1 MPNTQEILITL
12 RASPSI
18 TLLCLKNKEW
28 VIQFLL
34 EAFPNQQTSNSSEK
48 LQFALIKY
56 IEMNIDSINVNDEF
70 DLADDFNVCQD
81 LSLTTY
87 EAKAKRYIQ
96 YWTNKGFLSNYQDD
110 QGAIFYELSSHTN
123 KTLDWLQSLK
133 KNEFI
138 GTESK
143 FKYIFNQLKELI
155 ENTNDNVE
163 NHIQVLEQKKLEIEQ
178 QIQRLKIGED
188 INVYEKYQITPRF
201 KEITQSAKELL
212 SDFKEVEDNFKSIT
226 KDIYQRHA
234 EGNLYKSDILQFA
247 FDSLD
252 ILKDSSQGKSFYAFW
267 AFLLNPSLQQEWDNL
282 VTSLYSMLQE
292 KNIQID
298 DFFLSKMKK
307 YLYQSGQK
315 VYQANDRMA
324 DKLSRIIKESE
335 ASQSALTKSIIQD
348 IKKSLLI
355 LNKHNQKPDIGFEIE
370 TSAEIKIPFERKLI
384 SDKSEPVDYK
394 INPTLA
400 STDLVH
406 SEQLAKLFAHI
417 HVDKKKI
424 RQHIQSILRHQS
436 QASIQELIDK
446 KGGISQG
453 LPELFGY
460 IDVIKDFKHT
470 VNDKH
475 QQRICFDQAQQKSI
489 QIPEIIVICS

>member
-1 MPNTQEILITL
+1 MPNVQEISISL
-12 RASPSI
+12 RTSPSI
-18 TLLCLKNKEW
+18 TLLCLKNREW

-34 EAFPNQQTSNSSEK
+34 EAFPTQQPSNSSEK
-48 LQFALIKY
+48 LQLALIKY
-56 IEMNIDSINVNDEF
+56 IETNLDSINDNDEF
-70 DLADDFNVCQD
+70 DLADDFNTDQD

-96 YWTNKGFLSNYQDD
+96 HWTNKGFLSNYQDD
-110 QGAIFYELSSHTN
+110 QGIIFYELSSHTN
-123 KTLDWLQSLK
+123 KTLDWLQSLTK
-133 KNEFI
+133 EEFV

-143 FKYIFNQLKELI
+143 FKYIFSQLKELV

-163 NHIQVLEQKKLEIEQ
+163 NRIQVLEQKKLEIEQ

-188 INVYEKYQITPRF
+188 INIYEEYQITPRF

-212 SDFKEVEDNFKSIT
+212 SDFKEVEENFKSIT

-252 ILKDSSQGKSFYAFW
+252 ALKESSQGKSFYAFW
-267 AFLLNPSLQQEWDNL
+267 SFLLNPSLQQEWDSL
-282 VTSLYSMLQE
+282 VISLYEMLQE

-298 DFFLSKMKK
+298 DFFLRGMKK

-315 VYQANDRMA
+315 VYKANDRMA
-324 DKLSRIIKESE
+324 EKLSRIIRESE

-355 LNKHNQKPDIGFEIE
+355 LNKHNQKPDIGFELE
-370 TSAEIKIPFERKLI
+370 TSAEIKIPFEKKL
-384 SDKSEPVDYK
+384 SYEKSKPVDYK

-400 STDLVH
+400 SMDLAH

-424 RQHIQSILRHQS
+424 RQHIQGILLHQS

-446 KGGISQG
+446 QGGLSQG

-460 IDVIKDFKHT
+460 MDVIKDFKHT
-470 VNDKH
+470 VNDEH
-475 QQRICFDQAQQKSI
+475 QLRICFDQAQQKVI

>member
-1 MPNTQEILITL
+1 MPNVQEISISL
-12 RASPSI
+12 RTSPSI
-18 TLLCLKNKEW
+18 TLLCLKNREW

-34 EAFPNQQTSNSSEK
+34 EAFPTQQPSNSSEK
-48 LQFALIKY
+48 LQLALIKY
-56 IEMNIDSINVNDEF
+56 IETNLDSINDNDEF
-70 DLADDFNVCQD
+70 NLADDFNTDQD

-96 YWTNKGFLSNYQDD
+96 HWTNKGFLSNYQDD
-110 QGAIFYELSSHTN
+110 QGIIFYELSSHTN
-123 KTLDWLQSLK
+123 KTLDWLQSLTK
-133 KNEFI
+133 EEFV

-143 FKYIFNQLKELI
+143 FKYIFSQLKELV

-163 NHIQVLEQKKLEIEQ
+163 NRIQVLEQKKLEIEQ

-188 INVYEKYQITPRF
+188 INVYEEYQITPRF

-212 SDFKEVEDNFKSIT
+212 SDFKEVEENFKSIT

-252 ILKDSSQGKSFYAFW
+252 ALKESSQGKSFYAFW
-267 AFLLNPSLQQEWDNL
+267 SFLLNPSLQQEWDSL
-282 VTSLYSMLQE
+282 VISLYEMLQE

-298 DFFLSKMKK
+298 DFFLRGMKK

-315 VYQANDRMA
+315 VYKANDRMA
-324 DKLSRIIKESE
+324 EKLSRIIRESE

-355 LNKHNQKPDIGFEIE
+355 LNKHNQKPDIGFELE
-370 TSAEIKIPFERKLI
+370 TSAEIKIPFEKKL
-384 SDKSEPVDYK
+384 SYEKSKPVDYK

-400 STDLVH
+400 SMDLVH

-424 RQHIQSILRHQS
+424 RQHIQGILLHQS

-446 KGGISQG
+446 QGGLSQG

-460 IDVIKDFKHT
+460 MDVIKDFKHT
-470 VNDKH
+470 VNDEH
-475 QQRICFDQAQQKSI
+475 QLRICFDQAQQKVI